1 MTSSRNNCVHCSNVY
16 EQRISELI
24 TKHQSKFNLD
34 EYANMINLLKN
45 NRHLINIPKNVIYN
59 DILFA
64 IEMEE
69 LQEGEFLKLVSY
81 LQHLFNKNEEESN
94 ELIVQNNVNGPH
106 ENMQIDLHIYNILN
120 LKIILLFIFHVII
133 QFTCCDNS
141 LYPLCGIMSI
151 LFFIIQTN
159 VSFITFEN
167 KRVDLIHEHGYIGY
181 QSNHFISYPSYY
193 RYIPLINT
201 FEYILD
207 NVLTYVIY
215 LQNIL

>member
-69 LQEGEFLKLVSY
+69 LQEGEFLKLLSY

-133 QFTCCDNS
+133 QFT
-141 LYPLCGIMSI
+141 
-151 LFFIIQTN
+151 FFNNFSETN
-159 VSFITFEN
+159 VMCC
-167 KRVDLIHEHGYIGY
+167 
-181 QSNHFISYPSYY
+181 Y
-193 RYIPLINT
+193 RFP
-201 FEYILD
+201 
-207 NVLTYVIY
+207 
-215 LQNIL
+215 